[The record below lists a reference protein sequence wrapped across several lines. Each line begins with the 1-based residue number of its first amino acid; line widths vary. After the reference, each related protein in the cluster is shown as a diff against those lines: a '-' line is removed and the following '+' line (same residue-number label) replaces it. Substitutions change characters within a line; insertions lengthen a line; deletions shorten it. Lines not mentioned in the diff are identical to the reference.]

1 MKPNNDH
8 MTNQATLSGSVY
20 HLTDTYEDN
29 STATLVSISAKKS
42 AGMIS
47 SEITHTGHAHESNAA
62 FNQALTLGISRNDC
76 EQLLRRHNIN
86 SIQFAQW
93 LAIPSLHCLLI
104 FRHHHCVAIET
115 YGF

>member
-20 HLTDTYEDN
+20 HLTDIHEDN
-29 STATLVSISAKKS
+29 STATLVSIRAEKG
-42 AGMIS
+42 AGIIRTG
-47 SEITHTGHAHESNAA
+47 ITDTRHAHESNFV
-62 FNQALTLGISRNDC
+62 FNQALSLGISRNDC
-76 EQLLRRHNIN
+76 EQLLRRHNID
-86 SIQFAQW
+86 SIEFAQW